1 ILALS
6 GVEGKMFRPMALTV
20 VYAIIGAIVLS
31 LTYVPV
37 MSSLFVPRRT
47 GPTVTW
53 SDRMMDRLTKAY
65 APLLDRALRHTRI
78 VIGTGLAL
86 LAAAV
91 FAFTR
96 MGGEFIP
103 QLEEGDFAFHS
114 ILPMGASLS
123 ASLENNMRVERIIK
137 QFPEVKDVVSKTGT
151 AEVPTDIMSA
161 EMTDVLILLHDKK
174 EWTTGRGYWELADTM
189 IKALHRIPGVYF
201 EINQPIQM
209 RTNELMTGV
218 RQ

>member
-1 ILALS
+1 T

-37 MSSLFVPRRT
+37 MSALFVSRRT
-47 GPTVTW
+47 GPSVTF
-53 SDRMMDRLTKAY
+53 SDRMMDRFTKAY
-65 APLLDRALRHTRI
+65 RPVLDRALRRSRLVLVLAI
-78 VIGTGLAL
+78 AL
-86 LAAAV
+86 LASAV

-114 ILPMGASLS
+114 ILPPGASLS
-123 ASLENNMRVERIIK
+123 ASIANNANVERIVM

-151 AEVPTDIMSA
+151 AEVPTDIMSP
-161 EMTDVLILLHDKK
+161 EMTDVLILLHDKR
-174 EWTTGRGYWELADTM
+174 EWTTGRSYWELADTM
-189 IKALHRIPGVYF
+189 YNALHQIPGVFF

-209 RTNELMTGV
+209 RSNELMTGV
-218 RQ
+218 R